1 MQLKEQLF
9 FKSPPTVR
17 QAFAFLAAGWVSLLA
32 FIYHIN
38 FTFPATIHPNNAVRV
53 ALVGIG
59 IGYFVFRIKPWA
71 RTLCIFFNIGIV
83 GINALFIAIR
93 VSALGLASPALT
105 LHALLSAVLFGL
117 STYFLLLDPTARFF
131 RQQLPKP
138 PEKSGSEGRENSSR

>member
-17 QAFAFLAAGWVSLLA
+17 KAFVFLAAAWVSLLA
-32 FIYHIN
+32 FVYHIN
-38 FTFPATIHPNNAVRV
+38 FSFPGTIHPNNAVRV

-71 RTLCIFFNIGIV
+71 RTLCIFFNIGII

-93 VSALGLASPALT
+93 VTSLGLTSPALT
-105 LHALLSAVLFGL
+105 LHALLSALLFGL
-117 STYFLLLDPTARFF
+117 SAYFLLLEPTARFY

-138 PEKSGSEGRENSSR
+138 AEKSGSEGRENSKR